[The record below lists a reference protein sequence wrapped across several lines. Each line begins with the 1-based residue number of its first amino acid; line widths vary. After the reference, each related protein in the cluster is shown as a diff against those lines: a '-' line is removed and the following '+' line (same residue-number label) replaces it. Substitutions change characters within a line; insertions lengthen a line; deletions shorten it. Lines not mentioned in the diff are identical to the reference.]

1 MLELSSIRQ
10 KGGPL
15 HAEVLS
21 QLTDL
26 DKVSDW
32 CFLFE
37 GRPTPYLPSGLVTK
51 HADRNYAK
59 CSKHWSLGVNQY
71 YVWFLPSLF
80 IIFNESSLKV

>member
-1 MLELSSIRQ
+1 MFELSSIRQ

-15 HAEVLS
+15 HAEALS

-59 CSKHWSLGVNQY
+59 CSKQFRRQSILCLVPSVIIY
-71 YVWFLPSLF
+71 Y
-80 IIFNESSLKV
+80 I

>member
-15 HAEVLS
+15 HAEALS

-32 CFLFE
+32 FFLFE

-59 CSKHWSLGVNQY
+59 CSKQFRRQSILCLVPSVIIY
-71 YVWFLPSLF
+71 Y
-80 IIFNESSLKV
+80 I

>member
-1 MLELSSIRQ
+1 MAELSSMCQ
-10 KGGPL
+10 MGGPL
-15 HAEVLS
+15 HAEALS

-37 GRPTPYLPSGLVTK
+37 GRPTPYLLSGLVTK

-59 CSKHWSLGVNQY
+59 CSKHWSLGVNQHCLVPSHITCTY
-71 YVWFLPSLF
+71 YM
-80 IIFNESSLKV
+80 